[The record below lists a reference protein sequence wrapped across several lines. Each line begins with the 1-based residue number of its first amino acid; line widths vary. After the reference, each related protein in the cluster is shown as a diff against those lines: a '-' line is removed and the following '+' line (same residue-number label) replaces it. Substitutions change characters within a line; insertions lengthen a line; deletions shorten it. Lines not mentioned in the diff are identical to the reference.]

1 MNKFHK
7 RKKATSI
14 SNFDSH
20 TNLPHYKLL
29 MVLNRLRDNYFDGG
43 EKNSYGTRCVKS
55 IKDNVICLSK
65 YQVKDAVAYLFLI
78 VISQLALSLPTR
90 LLVFVWGLISC
101 QDFSVLFYYQSKW
114 ISKLKN
120 NHLIKTRKLCNIL
133 YTDDLSSTV
142 MVENLKVII

>member
-1 MNKFHK
+1 MDFIDVNTFLVVCNNKPVIATMNKFQK
-7 RKKATSI
+7 RKRATSI

-43 EKNSYGTRCVKS
+43 EKNSYGARCVKS
-55 IKDNVICLSK
+55 IKDNVICLNK

-90 LLVFVWGLISC
+90 LLVFVWGLIS
-101 QDFSVLFYYQSKW
+101 FFGILVFYF
-114 ISKLKN
+114 I
-120 NHLIKTRKLCNIL
+120 IKV
-133 YTDDLSSTV
+133 SG
-142 MVENLKVII
+142 